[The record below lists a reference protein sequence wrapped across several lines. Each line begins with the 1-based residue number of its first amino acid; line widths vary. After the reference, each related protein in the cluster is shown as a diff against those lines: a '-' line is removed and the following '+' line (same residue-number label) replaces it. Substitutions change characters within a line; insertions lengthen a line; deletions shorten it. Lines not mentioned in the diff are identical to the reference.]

1 MKALISIV
9 FFSFLCLMPSAQGA
23 DYAYDILVI
32 EASSGKAKPATLAIS
47 IMGDKPGEIAFGRM
61 LGESFVG
68 QRLMIRS
75 PDKHTKKVEVV
86 AEDGKPPSVHRL
98 NELDLVGGGCKG
110 GRFQAACGRSDLTA
124 GWAARFAAAQLAGR
138 RASSSFGRVSGRRSM
153 RSLR

>member
-1 MKALISIV
+1 
-9 FFSFLCLMPSAQGA
+9 MPSAQGA

-86 AEDGKPPSVHRL
+86 AEDVESPVADKESGTTTQQVHKKIITLEADGKSHTVEVNGRKL
-98 NELDLVGGGCKG
+98 TFRVYTIGGIGDTNKV
-110 GRFQAACGRSDLTA
+110 LIE
-124 GWAARFAAAQLAGR
+124 
-138 RASSSFGRVSGRRSM
+138 SGPRD
-153 RSLR
+153 